1 MLVEFSAE
9 NHRAISERQTFSMVA
24 AEADV
29 IDRLEPLDH
38 LAETGVVSVS
48 RAVVDACIFG
58 ASGSG
63 KMSHVT
69 EEERD

>member
-1 MLVEFSAE
+1 
-9 NHRAISERQTFSMVA
+9 MVA
-24 AEADV
+24 AGADI